1 MRPYL
6 RQNRKNLSEPVANAL
21 KFTIHTIVKHVFLTV
36 HRDTETQ
43 SFFIAAG
50 LTTPWLEDF
59 VRLRTKSPSKGGEPG
74 EIGGKMRS

>member
-6 RQNRKNLSEPVANAL
+6 RQNIKPLSESVANTF

-50 LTTPWLEDF
+50 LTTPGLKI
-59 VRLRTKSPSKGGEPG
+59 LSA
-74 EIGGKMRS
+74 